1 MTDAVNTGE
10 PPMNKRPTP
19 LARECIRIE
28 EEEGRKK
35 RRNDSYPTR
44 LSRNLF
50 HDCTKKNVGLMILCR
65 RVIVEKYRSNNGYDF
80 SLLRDN
86 NFKVLK
92 SVKKGLLLVY
102 ELYMYTNICL

>member
-1 MTDAVNTGE
+1 MA
-10 PPMNKRPTP
+10 RIP
-19 LARECIRIE
+19 LDFRVTCSTIAQKE
-28 EEEGRKK
+28 
-35 RRNDSYPTR
+35 
-44 LSRNLF
+44 
-50 HDCTKKNVGLMILCR
+50 NVGLMILCR